1 MVKRLN
7 SNLLD
12 YNNLL

>member
-7 SNLLD
+7 SVDRL
-12 YNNLL
+12 